1 MEPADFEYGRQQYSP
16 QDPSDRLLHT
26 SLIRWA
32 RARAGLREDLMR
44 IVVVGAGVIGSIY
57 RGRLAQAGHDVTLLA
72 RGGRL
77 SDLQDHG
84 LLLQDA
90 QSGQRTKISVPLLAE
105 LSRDDQ
111 YDLALVPVRSE
122 QLTGTIP
129 VLLAWAVNQTSFSSV
144 TRPDVRARW

>member
-1 MEPADFEYGRQQYSP
+1 
-16 QDPSDRLLHT
+16 
-26 SLIRWA
+26 
-32 RARAGLREDLMR
+32 MR

-77 SDLQDHG
+77 WDLQDHG

-122 QLTGTIP
+122 QLTGTIWSF
-129 VLLAWAVNQTSFSSV
+129 LLWAVNQTSFSSV
-144 TRPDVRARW
+144 TRPDVRARS